1 MWFPG
6 DWGKCLSQM
15 FVQQVKASLEIDLCL
30 ASRCFRK
37 FLFSQRYVK
46 LRKFSIKVQISNS
59 SEDLLRLG
67 PCSIEQ

>member
-1 MWFPG
+1 MRFSG

-15 FVQQVKASLEIDLCL
+15 FVQQVRASLEIDLCL
-30 ASRCFRK
+30 ASRWFRK
-37 FLFSQRYVK
+37 ILFSQQYLK
-46 LRKFSIKVQISNS
+46 LRKFSIKIQISKY